1 MSVYLMQIMF
11 FYIFNAFTLRKFQLL
26 LVNSKLNISYLN
38 NMFFSGYYKNIDFK
52 NIFFEIQYI
61 FNFSDK
67 MSNKFECDQHWVE
80 SFYTLWV
87 RNF

>member
-1 MSVYLMQIMF
+1 MS
-11 FYIFNAFTLRKFQLL
+11 NPT
-26 LVNSKLNISYLN
+26 NISYLN

-67 MSNKFECDQHWVE
+67 MSNKF
-80 SFYTLWV
+80 V
-87 RNF
+87 RRH